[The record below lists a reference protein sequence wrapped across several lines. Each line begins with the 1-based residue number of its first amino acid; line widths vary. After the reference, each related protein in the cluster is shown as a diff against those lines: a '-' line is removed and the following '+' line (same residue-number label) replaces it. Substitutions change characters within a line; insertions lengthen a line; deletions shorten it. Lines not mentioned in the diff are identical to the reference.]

1 MEMGN
6 FQYISMEDYGNE
18 RKQASLTSEDQKAIN
33 NRDKINSWNEF
44 K

>member
-6 FQYISMEDYGNE
+6 FQYIIMEDYGNE